1 MLALSIVLLLIAF
14 RSLLIPVQAVV
25 TNLLCVGAAFGLLVA
40 TFQWGWGLG
49 LVGLDTSYGTVPI
62 ASYVPLMMFAAL
74 FGLSMDYEVFLVSQI
89 AQHHAA
95 GEPSRQAGP
104 LRPRLQR
111 QGDRGGGHHHD
122 LGLRQPSSSTAT
134 PRSNSSGSACRSRS
148 CSPRHGPVPGPGP
161 AGPVRG
167 RGLVARAGCPGSCPT
182 STSRASCEPPSPGR
196 TQTSSTRL
204 TLPSASCVPKWP

>member
-95 GEPSRQAGP
+95 GEPSRQAVRSG
-104 LRPRLQR
+104 PRLQR

-122 LGLRQPSSSTAT
+122 LGLRQLHPQRRPHDQTVRGRPVGRGPA
-134 PRSNSSGSACRSRS
+134 RRA
-148 CSPRHGPVPGPGP
+148 HGPVPGPGP

-167 RGLVARAGCPGSCPT
+167 RGLGGSGWL
-182 STSRASCEPPSPGR
+182 SRVLPHVDIEGESEPPSPGPDPDL
-196 TQTSSTRL
+196 QHAAD
-204 TLPSASCVPKWP
+204 PA